1 MRKLLAKDAFKLI
14 KIIKKLDLKT
24 ALKEMY
30 SSKKVK
36 DKDSNEDETNRQ
48 LGLEKE
54 MYSSKKVKDKD
65 SNEDETNRQLGLDIA
80 FVIIENM
87 DAAENEIF
95 ELLAS
100 VSDKT
105 VNEIRE
111 LELSELIAMIRDIF
125 VENDLASFFKS
136 AVK

>member
-24 ALKEMY
+24 AL
-30 SSKKVK
+30 
-36 DKDSNEDETNRQ
+36 
-48 LGLEKE
+48 KE